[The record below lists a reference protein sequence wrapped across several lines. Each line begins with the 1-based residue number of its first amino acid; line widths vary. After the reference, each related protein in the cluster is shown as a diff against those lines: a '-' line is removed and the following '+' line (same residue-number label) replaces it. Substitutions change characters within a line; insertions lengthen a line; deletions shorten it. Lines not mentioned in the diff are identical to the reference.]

1 MVADIESGLQKV
13 IAKTLDVKVCILSF
27 SLFFFLSL
35 TLRITNLCCLYVKN
49 WQKIVLL
56 PAVDPCSQA
65 SPHVFNKNYYHYPLS
80 TPYVISFMHS
90 FIHKILIFKKDGM
103 PKWNITVDA
112 PAHRKY
118 TTWFGGSTIAP
129 LCPYITRDMFEEI
142 GPAIVGQTL
151 F

>member
-1 MVADIESGLQKV
+1 MFPGL
-13 IAKTLDVKVCILSF
+13 AA
-27 SLFFFLSL
+27 
-35 TLRITNLCCLYVKN
+35 RI
-49 WQKIVLL
+49 QHELL
-56 PAVDPCSQA
+56 PLSPVD
-65 SPHVFNKNYYHYPLS
+65 HE
-80 TPYVISFMHS
+80 
-90 FIHKILIFKKDGM
+90 GM
-103 PKWNITVDA
+103 PKWNIQVDA